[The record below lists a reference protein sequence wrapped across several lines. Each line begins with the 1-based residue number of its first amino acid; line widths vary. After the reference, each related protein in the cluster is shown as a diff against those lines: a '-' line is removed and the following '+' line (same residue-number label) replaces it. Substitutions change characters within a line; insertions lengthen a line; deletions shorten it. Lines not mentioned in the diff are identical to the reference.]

1 MVNLS
6 LYNLIKFQM
15 TCNSKVK
22 FFYKIIFLYIVTGEV
37 GRQAFEE
44 IQLSTHGFQGLQ
56 VRKQDIGSQSFVPS
70 VVCKVDKTEKKLEKV
85 SFWVAEMFYFYFY
98 FFLQNTNLFICMV
111 AKTRISQAEFIEID
125 TTNMYIVYYFDNH
138 SRYI

>member
-70 VVCKVDKTEKKLEKV
+70 VVCKVDKTEKNWRKCLSGLQKC
-85 SFWVAEMFYFYFY
+85 FIFILF

>member
-1 MVNLS
+1 MKL
-6 LYNLIKFQM
+6 
-15 TCNSKVK
+15 
-22 FFYKIIFLYIVTGEV
+22 
-37 GRQAFEE
+37 
-44 IQLSTHGFQGLQ
+44 
-56 VRKQDIGSQSFVPS
+56 
-70 VVCKVDKTEKKLEKV
+70 VDKHLRRFNYLPMVSKDSRSGSRILGARALFHRLCAKWTKQKKKLEKV

-125 TTNMYIVYYFDNH
+125 TTNMYIVYYSDNH